1 MINRTHRTFV
11 TATLML
17 ALSFA
22 AGFALWR
29 GQIPVSPALPGA
41 LDFTSSEHLAT
52 SVVDAGRPLPLWQW
66 LALGLCALVVVI
78 VVLDGARASMRR
90 TA

>member
-1 MINRTHRTFV
+1 MVGALILDV
-11 TATLML
+11 ALL
-17 ALSFA
+17 ALSFV

-29 GQIPVSPALPGA
+29 GEVPVSLPLPDA
-41 LDFTSSEHLAT
+41 LDFTSSEHLAS

-78 VVLDGARASMRR
+78 VVLDGARTLVRR
-90 TA
+90 MA